1 MKTETSTSKWEVSIM
16 ELVENG
22 KPKFKVTKRLPHMS
36 VAETKF
42 FDSKEKAKEQFDEWL
57 K

>member
-1 MKTETSTSKWEVSIM
+1 M